1 MNVLKTCIK
10 EKLFWRERG
19 KCFYLF
25 IFSSFSKEL
34 KICFYFLFIFSC
46 TYICVLIGTK
56 KVEYIFFL
64 EYVGLILEIF
74 LAFVV
79 KDFPGI
85 VIAEEPGWKDCIPGS
100 NGVVNLAGMP
110 ISTRWSSEVS
120 MTYSYNLYHM
130 GDAPG
135 PGAVAN
141 PMPLEACVQA
151 LKEGHDL
158 SHEDN
163 RVISVASK

>member
-1 MNVLKTCIK
+1 MK
-10 EKLFWRERG
+10 
-19 KCFYLF
+19 Y
-25 IFSSFSKEL
+25 
-34 KICFYFLFIFSC
+34 
-46 TYICVLIGTK
+46 
-56 KVEYIFFL
+56 
-64 EYVGLILEIF
+64 F

-85 VIAEEPGWKDCIPGS
+85 VIAEEPGWKDCIQGS

-163 RVISVASK
+163 RVISVASKWPFTFWVTQQW